1 MVKVDVQ
8 SVMRDLGST
17 KHKHYLRY
25 SLRRHPGLVVENP
38 PEVIS
43 VGEHVGL
50 PG

>member
-1 MVKVDVQ
+1 MVEVDVQ
-8 SVMRDLGST
+8 SAMRHLGST
-17 KHKHYLRY
+17 KQRDYLRY
-25 SLRRHPGLVVENP
+25 SLRRHPRLVVENS